1 MSWWEAIILGLLQ
14 GIAEFLPV
22 SSSGHLVLGQHLLG
36 FDADQAKDITFEVFL
51 HFGTVLS
58 IVTVYRQRIGSV
70 IVDFLRALGK
80 PSLLR
85 QAVQAGSV
93 EKARTGVTGSVRLA
107 LFILLSMIPTGLIY
121 VLFGDQL
128 EALFDYPR
136 VVCDMLLVTGTLLLL
151 ARFRPNPTGVFSWM
165 KVLLVGLAQGAA
177 LIPGISRSGAT
188 ICTAIYQN
196 VDRKEAADFSFLMS
210 LPVIVGATLL
220 KIIELFEVG
229 ASVNWLPI
237 VLGTVVAYVSGI
249 WAIKVM
255 IAFVQRGDLIYFAIY
270 CFVIGTL
277 GLIFI

>member
-1 MSWWEAIILGLLQ
+1 
-14 GIAEFLPV
+14 
-22 SSSGHLVLGQHLLG
+22 
-36 FDADQAKDITFEVFL
+36 
-51 HFGTVLS
+51 VLS

-136 VVCDMLLVTGTLLLL
+136 VVCGMLLVTGTLLLL